1 MWGSSPRPLH
11 WCQAWLGHG
20 HSYERSCG
28 IHCDSWTGWCQYHRP
43 EPQAAMTGS
52 LPDLHQDWGNGQD
65 TTAQCAWP
73 SGSEHGIDIQAEA
86 TIQWQRGQVE
96 AENLWEVSSTK
107 LVEEVSNLLVPVSL
121 RQARL
126 YDPRRSWL
134 HQLLLVILVQ
144 IFWPEEKMGWE
155 IARQLRTFK
164 FQWEAWG
171 LFRGVWIM
179 L

>member
-11 WCQAWLGHG
+11 WCQAWLGRG

-43 EPQAAMTGS
+43 EPQAANACHYRQPLAWEWAWHRYSGRGYNPMAMWAG
-52 LPDLHQDWGNGQD
+52 WG
-65 TTAQCAWP
+65 WK
-73 SGSEHGIDIQAEA
+73 
-86 TIQWQRGQVE
+86 
-96 AENLWEVSSTK
+96 VSSTK

-121 RQARL
+121 RQARH
-126 YDPRRSWL
+126 YDLGRSWL